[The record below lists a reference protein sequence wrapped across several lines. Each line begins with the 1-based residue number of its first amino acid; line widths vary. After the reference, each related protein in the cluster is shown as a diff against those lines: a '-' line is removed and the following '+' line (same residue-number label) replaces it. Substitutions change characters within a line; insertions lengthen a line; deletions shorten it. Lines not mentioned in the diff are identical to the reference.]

1 MFSMNLSAP
10 VVAKAE
16 ADAGAYTV
24 GQAAHDPGLIKLL
37 RHRLVELAWFPDDD
51 VVNRFN
57 VGGTKECAGPLPGSP
72 PSARF
77 HLCGVGPSAPRLRFV
92 VLSAADPAPPCPP
105 TMPLAH
111 LQCLLP
117 RVPSSH
123 MPPTPTS
130 SPVSLLK
137 KGTYLMKSD
146 TKVKMF
152 NQGTQ
157 KNNHGTFM

>member
-24 GQAAHDPGLIKLL
+24 GQAAHDPGLIELL

-57 VGGTKECAGPLPGSP
+57 VGGTKECADRVHSPLPGSP
-72 PSARF
+72 RD
-77 HLCGVGPSAPRLRFV
+77 LCGVGPSAPRLRFV

-111 LQCLLP
+111 LQ
-117 RVPSSH
+117 RPSSPSGSNYPTCH
-123 MPPTPTS
+123 PKPPAPL
-130 SPVSLLK
+130 PW
-137 KGTYLMKSD
+137 
-146 TKVKMF
+146 
-152 NQGTQ
+152 
-157 KNNHGTFM
+157 

>member
-1 MFSMNLSAP
+1 MEPGGRLPPLS
-10 VVAKAE
+10 VR
-16 ADAGAYTV
+16 D
-24 GQAAHDPGLIKLL
+24 
-37 RHRLVELAWFPDDD
+37 
-51 VVNRFN
+51 
-57 VGGTKECAGPLPGSP
+57 
-72 PSARF
+72 
-77 HLCGVGPSAPRLRFV
+77 LCGVGPSAPRLRFV

-117 RVPSSH
+117 LRVPSSH
-123 MPPTPTS
+123 MPSTPTS

-137 KGTYLMKSD
+137 KGTYLMESD